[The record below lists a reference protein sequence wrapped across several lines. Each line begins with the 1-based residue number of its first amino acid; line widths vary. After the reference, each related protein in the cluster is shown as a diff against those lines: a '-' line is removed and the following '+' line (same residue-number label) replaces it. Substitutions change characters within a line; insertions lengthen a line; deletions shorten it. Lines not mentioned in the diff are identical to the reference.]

1 MLDEDRWREAM
12 VMSIGA
18 RVVLGGAARC
28 DQRAVGASRHNDA
41 AGDLSRHWFGLRT
54 VSQRLRAEV
63 F

>member
-28 DQRAVGASRHNDA
+28 GQRAVGASRHNDA
-41 AGDLSRHWFGLRT
+41 TGNLSW
-54 VSQRLRAEV
+54 Q
-63 F
+63 